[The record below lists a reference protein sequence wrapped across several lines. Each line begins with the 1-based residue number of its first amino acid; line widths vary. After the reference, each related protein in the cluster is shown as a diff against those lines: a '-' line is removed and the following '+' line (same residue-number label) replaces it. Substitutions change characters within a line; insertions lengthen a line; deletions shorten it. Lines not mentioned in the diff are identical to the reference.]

1 MLNVHGKN
9 ANQKNFNIRYIIM
22 VGCLPCAAAGP
33 PGIAVAAV
41 GTVGYGVYKY
51 AKPKKKIKKKKV
63 TKKKS
68 KKGGSTNISDEHLDK
83 IYYFSKK
90 YTKNLIDSLRL
101 SGHRY
106 ERRRDIASTL
116 KRTIKNFLVNHIEP
130 RFNPQQIERYLD
142 LLNEYCDNNTEPVTK
157 DIVKDYLQ
165 EALSVK
171 EALSVNGGKGSKK
184 FKRNEIVR
192 FKSKTGKNMDMK
204 FARYL
209 DKNMATLKFVNKN
222 KKGTINVNLDRI
234 EKMPKR
240 IANTKLRQKTRRANL
255 VRKKRGIKSKSKSST
270 LSLPSSEKDVN
281 DLLKDLKL

>member
-1 MLNVHGKN
+1 
-9 ANQKNFNIRYIIM
+9 M

-51 AKPKKKIKKKKV
+51 AKPKKKIKKKKL

-68 KKGGSTNISDEHLDK
+68 KKGGSTIISDEHLQK

-101 SGHRY
+101 SEHRY
-106 ERRRDIASTL
+106 ERRRDKVSTL
-116 KRTIKNFLVNHIEP
+116 KNNIKNFLENRIEP
-130 RFNPQQIERYLD
+130 QFNTQQIEKYLD
-142 LLNEYCDNNTEPVTK
+142 LLNEYSDINTEPVTK

-165 EALSVK
+165 

-192 FKSKTGKNMDMK
+192 FKSKTGKKIDMK

-209 DKNMATLKFVNKN
+209 DKNMATLRFTNKN
-222 KKGTINVNLDRI
+222 KKGTVNVNLDRI

-240 IANTKLRQKTRRANL
+240 IANTKLRQKTHRANL

-270 LSLPSSEKDVN
+270 LSLPSSENVD

>member
-1 MLNVHGKN
+1 
-9 ANQKNFNIRYIIM
+9 M

-51 AKPKKKIKKKKV
+51 AKPKKKIKKKKL

-68 KKGGSTNISDEHLDK
+68 KKGGSTNISDKHLDK
-83 IYYFSKK
+83 IYYYSKK
-90 YTKNLIDSLRL
+90 YTRNLIDSLTL
-101 SGHRY
+101 TGDIY
-106 ERRRDIASTL
+106 ERKRDIASTL
-116 KRTIKNFLVNHIEP
+116 KRIIKNFLENRIEP
-130 RFNPQQIERYLD
+130 RFNSEQIKTYLD
-142 LLNEYCDNNTEPVTK
+142 LLNDYCDNNTEPVTK

-165 EALSVK
+165 

-192 FKSKTGKNMDMK
+192 FKSKTGKNVNMK
-204 FARYL
+204 FARYS
-209 DKNMATLKFVNKN
+209 DKNMATLRFVNKN

-270 LSLPSSEKDVN
+270 LSLPSSEENVD

>member
-1 MLNVHGKN
+1 
-9 ANQKNFNIRYIIM
+9 M

-41 GTVGYGVYKY
+41 GTLGYGVYKY
-51 AKPKKKIKKKKV
+51 AKPKKKIKKKKL

-68 KKGGSTNISDEHLDK
+68 KKGG
-83 IYYFSKK
+83 
-90 YTKNLIDSLRL
+90 TKN
-101 SGHRY
+101 
-106 ERRRDIASTL
+106 
-116 KRTIKNFLVNHIEP
+116 
-130 RFNPQQIERYLD
+130 
-142 LLNEYCDNNTEPVTK
+142 
-157 DIVKDYLQ
+157 
-165 EALSVK
+165 
-171 EALSVNGGKGSKK
+171 

-192 FKSKTGKNMDMK
+192 FKSKTGKKIDMK

-209 DKNMATLKFVNKN
+209 DKNMVTLRFTNKN

-255 VRKKRGIKSKSKSST
+255 VRKKRGIKSKSKSKSST
-270 LSLPSSEKDVN
+270 LSLPSSEENVD